1 MTYQNTYIFLVVI
14 LVSYLPFVSILVY
27 LVNVLSLV
35 LSEWHCIFLAG
46 NGGCDPDGINT
57 CPFGGICLATN
68 EGLGRCHC
76 EDTCPYVV
84 NPVCGSDGKSYEN
97 DCLLKVAGCKRRS
110 PIGIQ
115 HPGECGK
122 LQFQGY
128 IECCPK
134 WQFLFS
140 TEVQIGTLVSKKI
153 SAATWLGFSGFRYT
167 TKGSQQHA
175 ILQ

>member
-1 MTYQNTYIFLVVI
+1 M
-14 LVSYLPFVSILVY
+14 
-27 LVNVLSLV
+27 
-35 LSEWHCIFLAG
+35 HCIFFAG

-122 LQFQGY
+122 PPNSKV
-128 IECCPK
+128 ITK
-134 WQFLFS
+134 WQFWLLYN
-140 TEVQIGTLVSKKI
+140 TNWHPKKI
-153 SAATWLGFSGFRYT
+153 RELG
-167 TKGSQQHA
+167 
-175 ILQ
+175 

>member
-1 MTYQNTYIFLVVI
+1 M
-14 LVSYLPFVSILVY
+14 
-27 LVNVLSLV
+27 
-35 LSEWHCIFLAG
+35 HCIFFAG

-122 LQFQGY
+122 LQFQG
-128 IECCPK
+128 
-134 WQFLFS
+134 
-140 TEVQIGTLVSKKI
+140 
-153 SAATWLGFSGFRYT
+153 
-167 TKGSQQHA
+167 
-175 ILQ
+175 

>member
-1 MTYQNTYIFLVVI
+1 MYQNTYYTNTYSQLIFQSFICHL
-14 LVSYLPFVSILVY
+14 YYVSIVY
-27 LVNVLSLV
+27 LVNVLV
-35 LSEWHCIFLAG
+35 VGLSELHCIFFAG

-122 LQFQGY
+122 LQFQG
-128 IECCPK
+128 
-134 WQFLFS
+134 QS
-140 TEVQIGTLVSKKI
+140 VVQNGNFCVLHKYKLVP
-153 SAATWLGFSGFRYT
+153 
-167 TKGSQQHA
+167 
-175 ILQ
+175 